1 MDNELFEQRKRMIYD
16 FICDELYVPMKLKEL
31 AILMQV
37 PKRDRA
43 ELTRVMDALVE
54 DGKVE
59 LTKKGKYVKSE
70 KKYET
75 GVFTSHPKG
84 FGFVTIEGMDED
96 IFIPAEQVNGAMHM
110 DTVQLVISPTTGGK
124 RREGTITKILSHGMN
139 EVVGTYEDNKTFG
152 FVVPDNPKI
161 AKDIFIPKERSMGA
175 VTGHKVIVAITD
187 YGKDGKKPEGKV
199 TEIIGH
205 INDPGVDIM
214 SLVKAYNIPVEF
226 SQKIMRQVENVSNE
240 VSEADMAG
248 RLDLRDW
255 QMVTIDGE
263 DAKDL
268 DDAVSLTKEG
278 DLYRL
283 GVHIADV
290 SNYVQEHS
298 ALDVEAEDRGTSVY
312 LVDRVIP
319 MLPHKLSN
327 GICSLNAG
335 ENRLALSCIMMID
348 EKGKV
353 VDHKIA
359 ETVIKVDRRMSY
371 TSVKKILADQD
382 EAERAEYKELVPMF
396 EMMEHVAAILRKKR
410 MKRGSIDFDFP
421 ETKIILDKNGRPVDI
436 KPYERNV
443 ATRMIEDFMLI
454 ANETVAQD
462 YFWQEVPFVYRT
474 HENPDEEKIKKLSTF
489 INNFGYHIH
498 MGNEIRPKE
507 IQKLLEKVEGTPQEA
522 LISRLALR
530 SMKQAR
536 YTPENAGHFGLAA
549 QYYTHFTSPIR
560 RYPDLQIHRI
570 IKENLRGRLSDDR
583 MAHYEKI
590 LPEVATQSSE
600 MERRAEEAERETVKL
615 KKVEYMQERIGEV
628 FEGVISGITKWGAY
642 VELPNTIEGLVHVVN
657 MKDDHYEYREEQY
670 ELVGEHFRNVYKL
683 GQRVRVRVLGA
694 DRLQRTIDFEFCEEN
709 E

>member
-59 LTKKGKYVKSE
+59 LTKKGKYIKSE

-124 RREGTITKILSHGMN
+124 RREGTITKLLSHGMN

-226 SQKIMRQVENVSNE
+226 SPKIMRQVENVSNE

-489 INNFGYHIH
+489 INNFGYTLHIGSDEVH
-498 MGNEIRPKE
+498 PKE
-507 IQKLLEKVEGTPQEA
+507 LQKLLSKIEGTEEEP
-522 LISRLALR
+522 LISRLTLR
-530 SMKQAR
+530 SMKQAK
-536 YTPENAGHFGLAA
+536 YTTECTGHFGLATN
-549 QYYTHFTSPIR
+549 YYCHFTSPIR

-570 IKENLRGRLSDDR
+570 IKDCLRGR
-583 MAHYEKI
+583 MNAKKAEHYEKI
-590 LPEVATQSSE
+590 LPEVAKHASE
-600 MERRAEEAERETVKL
+600 MERRADEAERETDKL
-615 KKVEYMQERIGEV
+615 KKVQYMKERLGQE
-628 FEGVISGITKWGAY
+628 FTGVISGVTSWGFY
-642 VELPNTIEGLVHVVN
+642 VELPNTIEGLVHVTALEG
-657 MKDDHYEYREEQY
+657 DYFQFSEETY
-670 ELVGEHFRNVYKL
+670 ELIGEHTNIHYKL
-683 GQRVRVRVLGA
+683 GQTVTVIAV
-694 DRLQRTIDFEFCEEN
+694 DVDEVMRTIDFKLA
-709 E
+709 